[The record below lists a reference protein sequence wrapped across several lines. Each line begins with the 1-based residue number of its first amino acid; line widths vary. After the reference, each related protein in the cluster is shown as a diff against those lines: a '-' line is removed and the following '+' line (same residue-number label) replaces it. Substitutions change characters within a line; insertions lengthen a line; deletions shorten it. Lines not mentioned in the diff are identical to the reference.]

1 MIYCLKRLHYLLC
14 IMISIIHIQNQNEN
28 VNDKY
33 KRKETV
39 WHRKKNRPL
48 TLDSGNINNSKLEP
62 VHAIL
67 MRLALATI
75 KNSAELVPSGS
86 TLFADAKTI
95 FRERNIIFIL
105 EMITCGPSIYTRPSK
120 FSLSNQK
127 EDSISA
133 LKVKK
138 KEKRLLDSWRQNSTV
153 LPNILL
159 A

>member
-62 VHAIL
+62 VHANL
-67 MRLALATI
+67 MRLTLATI
-75 KNSAELVPSGS
+75 ENSAEFVSLYVIRVY
-86 TLFADAKTI
+86 TI
-95 FRERNIIFIL
+95 
-105 EMITCGPSIYTRPSK
+105 C
-120 FSLSNQK
+120 
-127 EDSISA
+127 
-133 LKVKK
+133 
-138 KEKRLLDSWRQNSTV
+138 
-153 LPNILL
+153 
-159 A
+159 